1 MVLISEQSLPEVFPY
16 LRNSVIEGIYPLYL
30 GSILGS
36 WLKDCVERITFVL
49 VHHAEGP
56 GRVLRRQG
64 VSAAVW
70 AQVCSSTAW
79 SRLSMDRG
87 GPHGRRG
94 LGKGELWCLSWSW
107 WGGSAFS
114 PPWYSVAWCFSELT
128 EVSCFP
134 SSVLCGIADCCFGL
148 SLGPAAGTAP
158 AVLHPSSD
166 FPGRG
171 HPASRGAGIP
181 QAGWCLPFSGWDG
194 CWVMLPEVG
203 TAVHSCWVTCW
214 LVWALPKLPE
224 ISTCTGVFQHVL
236 SCGIS
241 SLIGKQPSRVLTVQ
255 DSSWLSELDTE
266 MCVSDGVLNLC

>member
-16 LRNSVIEGIYPLYL
+16 LRNSVIEGIYSLYL

-94 LGKGELWCLSWSW
+94 LGRGELWCLSWS
-107 WGGSAFS
+107 
-114 PPWYSVAWCFSELT
+114 
-128 EVSCFP
+128 
-134 SSVLCGIADCCFGL
+134 
-148 SLGPAAGTAP
+148 
-158 AVLHPSSD
+158 
-166 FPGRG
+166 
-171 HPASRGAGIP
+171 
-181 QAGWCLPFSGWDG
+181 
-194 CWVMLPEVG
+194 
-203 TAVHSCWVTCW
+203 
-214 LVWALPKLPE
+214 
-224 ISTCTGVFQHVL
+224 
-236 SCGIS
+236 
-241 SLIGKQPSRVLTVQ
+241 
-255 DSSWLSELDTE
+255 
-266 MCVSDGVLNLC
+266 